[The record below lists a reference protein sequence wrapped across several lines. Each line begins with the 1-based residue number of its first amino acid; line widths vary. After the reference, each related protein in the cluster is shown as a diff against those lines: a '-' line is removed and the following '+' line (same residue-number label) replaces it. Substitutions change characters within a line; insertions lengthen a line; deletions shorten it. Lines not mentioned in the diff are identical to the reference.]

1 MHLVKFVVD
10 NFTNGLV
17 RFKLETKRVT
27 VNGFSLLMSTT
38 STSASVLLISTVSC
52 VCTDT
57 FSSYAVTRVCIRGE
71 LARRVMNDN
80 VKARR
85 VA

>member
-1 MHLVKFVVD
+1 MHLVRFVVD
-10 NFTNGLV
+10 SFTNGLV
-17 RFKLETKRVT
+17 RFKLETKKVT
-27 VNGFSLLMSTT
+27 VNGFSLLTSTT
-38 STSASVLLISTVSC
+38 STSASVLLISTVSY
-52 VCTDT
+52 VCADT
-57 FSSYAVTRVCIRGE
+57 FSSYAVTRVCICGE